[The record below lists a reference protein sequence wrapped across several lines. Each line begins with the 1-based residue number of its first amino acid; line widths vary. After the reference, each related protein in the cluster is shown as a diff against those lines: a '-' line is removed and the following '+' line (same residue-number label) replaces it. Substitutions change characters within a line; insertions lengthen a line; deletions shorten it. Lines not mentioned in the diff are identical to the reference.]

1 MSSDRSRRG
10 TLLRWEMAA
19 TDFRFA
25 FPRAYICLLW
35 ILSYPVDV
43 HGSYLKCC
51 FEDLK
56 NNSVSYQLSE
66 PPGPSCTTTWSD
78 RDMVVVDENG
88 DVDQSVIYLES
99 QKLILRQNMEEKDK
113 LVIYRKDC
121 RHSGYAYEAK
131 CSDPCAAVDVTRSTQ
146 VTHSTVAPRRDQ
158 IHISIIITI
167 IILSIIIIIAIVAVI
182 CCKRN
187 HCSTPNVRCRAMW
200 TAVPKNQSIQ
210 V

>member
-146 VTHSTVAPRRDQ
+146 GPCGQQCQRINPYKSDTLLPFIHFHAFYVNTVCLSPYDLHA
-158 IHISIIITI
+158 
-167 IILSIIIIIAIVAVI
+167 IL
-182 CCKRN
+182 
-187 HCSTPNVRCRAMW
+187 
-200 TAVPKNQSIQ
+200 
-210 V
+210 